1 LCSLEGKTDG
11 ALKERVMIRALVI
24 AVAAFGLARSGVS
37 AQAPAGL
44 AREALRRSD
53 FHWINRAAPG
63 VRVHFLAGSYP
74 ALHQDSLIRRVLAAR
89 DTDLALLD
97 GPAYD
102 RTLDVFFVESRPQL
116 QSLIG
121 QRATGFAQLDS
132 AAVFLVTNPEWRAF
146 ERHEIM
152 HILAT
157 AAWGRPYPPGAWIQE
172 GLAQFADGA
181 CGGYSN
187 DAVAAGLLAKDGVTP
202 LDTLVTHFR
211 ELNDLTSYLEAA
223 SLVGYLYHTYGLAA
237 VRGLWQEGADSA
249 TTVLGRSLDAVEAQW
264 RAWLPAAGQL
274 PPAERLAEIRKK
286 GCG

>member
-1 LCSLEGKTDG
+1 M
-11 ALKERVMIRALVI
+11 KERVMIRALVI

-132 AAVFLVTNPEWRAF
+132 AAVFLVTNPDWRAF

-157 AAWGRPYPPGAWIQE
+157 SAWGRPAPPGAWIQE

-181 CGGYSN
+181 CGGFTN
-187 DAVAAGLLAKDGVTP
+187 DAVAAGLMRRDGVIP
-202 LDTLVTHFR
+202 LDTLVTRFR
-211 ELNDLTSYLEAA
+211 TLNDLAAYLDAA
-223 SLVGYLYHTYGLAA
+223 SVVGYVYHTYGLAA
-237 VRGLWQEGADSA
+237 VRRLWQEGSGTAVSA
-249 TTVLGRSLDAVEAQW
+249 LGRSLGDLEKEW
-264 RAWLPAAGQL
+264 RASLPDGSAL
-274 PPAERLAEIRKK
+274 PPVERIAAIRKH

>member
-1 LCSLEGKTDG
+1 M
-11 ALKERVMIRALVI
+11 KERVVIRALVI

-53 FHWINRAAPG
+53 FHWINRTAPG

-74 ALHQDSLIRRVLAAR
+74 ALHQDGLIRRVLAAR
-89 DTDLALLD
+89 DADLALLG

-132 AAVFLVTNPEWRAF
+132 AAVFLVTNPDWRAF

-157 AAWGRPYPPGAWIQE
+157 AAWGRPAPPGAWIQE

-181 CGGYSN
+181 CGGFTN
-187 DAVAAGLLAKDGVTP
+187 DAVAGALVRDGVIP
-202 LDTLVTHFR
+202 LDTLVTRFR
-211 ELNDLTSYLEAA
+211 TLNDLSAYLEAA
-223 SLVGYLYHTYGLAA
+223 SVVGYVYHTYGLAA
-237 VRGLWQEGADSA
+237 VRKLWKEGAGAVVS
-249 TTVLGRSLDAVEAQW
+249 VLGRSLKDLERDW
-264 RAWLPAAGQL
+264 RASLPGGSAL
-274 PPAERLAEIRKK
+274 PPVERIAAIRKH